1 MTIDASGRDAVMHP
15 ADDDDDDDDDGDG
28 DNDDTNSCDDELQYK
43 DRQVWMRIEFMV
55 RMRMVIIMGVWV
67 WLGDLMSTIRIPE
80 KLS

>member
-1 MTIDASGRDAVMHP
+1 MTIDASGRYAVMHP
-15 ADDDDDDDDDGDG
+15 ADDDDDDDDDGGDG

-43 DRQVWMRIEFMV
+43 DRQIW
-55 RMRMVIIMGVWV
+55 MRMVIIMGVWV